1 MRLKT
6 DRLTQPRCTNW
17 LTGWKRVACW
27 PPPSCRRGA
36 APLLSNRIECYIP
49 RLLGVLFL
57 LLKDIVT
64 DSIALDI
71 LKVFTRVKWSERR
84 KLEILRSFEIGEN
97 CDQIPKP

>member
-1 MRLKT
+1 MADWLEAGRLLAAAVLQT
-6 DRLTQPRCTNW
+6 
-17 LTGWKRVACW
+17 
-27 PPPSCRRGA
+27 GA

-71 LKVFTRVKWSERR
+71 LKVFTRVQWSERR
-84 KLEILRSFEIGEN
+84 KLEILR
-97 CDQIPKP
+97 